1 MKHQDKPDKATL
13 ALERTQRDM
22 IEALEFIFDW
32 LDNGKSFAELAIELD
47 IAVAAG
53 ALPESSHEYFRLG
66 FEVIKSLRDE
76 GADRNGVMTSLRE
89 KQRNTPPMNDIP
101 EIQ

>member
-1 MKHQDKPDKATL
+1 
-13 ALERTQRDM
+13 M
-22 IEALEFIFDW
+22 IEAMEFIFDW

-76 GADRNGVMTSLRE
+76 GADRNGVMTYLRE
-89 KQRNTPPMNDIP
+89 KAKADTTY
-101 EIQ
+101 E

>member
-1 MKHQDKPDKATL
+1 
-13 ALERTQRDM
+13 M

-32 LDNGKSFAELAIELD
+32 LDSGKSFAELAIELD

-53 ALPESSHEYFRLG
+53 VLPESSHEYFRLG

-76 GADRNGVMTSLRE
+76 GADRNEVMTYLQERAKTDTTYE
-89 KQRNTPPMNDIP
+89 
-101 EIQ
+101 